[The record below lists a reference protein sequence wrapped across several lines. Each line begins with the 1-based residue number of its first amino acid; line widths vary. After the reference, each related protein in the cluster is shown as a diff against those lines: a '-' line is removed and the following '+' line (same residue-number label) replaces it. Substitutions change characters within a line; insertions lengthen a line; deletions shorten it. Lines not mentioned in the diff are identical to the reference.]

1 MKTKKVEVPKD
12 FELLPERDNG
22 HNIIRCTKM
31 IKNERDGTTVQCGY
45 TIRNCSN
52 PKAHV
57 CFPGESTTGDA
68 QTLLTQEIAC
78 FVGTADLPLQIVE
91 EKYFTNFLKN
101 VLEIGRKYHTA
112 PSETLLP
119 KLNRHSV
126 RDALIQEAR
135 KKKEAQLSIRRQE
148 NVCSLTIDAGTL
160 YSKHFI
166 DFVISSRINQPFL
179 YKAVEKYFVTLND
192 YKNITENILIE
203 LIEKHHI
210 QVTSIVTDNL
220 YVQVAALAHWYP
232 QSIINTSSNSKI
244 RKLFFFSCLC
254 HTTELIVDSADKNCP
269 EMANI
274 SKIVQEMVNLARI
287 PKIAT
292 ILKVK
297 CPLIAPTRWLS
308 RIDCINFILAKKAN
322 LLEICKNVDK
332 LSLSSLQVENVKKTI
347 TEDNFTKIL
356 DFASIIY
363 PFHVL
368 IKIFEKDKSRQLL
381 AVPLFSCLEESLQK
395 KLNIEKFSAYRNILI
410 ALLQQIDL
418 RKRKNMHWELLCAAY
433 ALTYEGRIWLRKQIK
448 KGNSSALALTDEE
461 LRFSEKLPELDY
473 KPPSSYVE
481 NEETDFYMETMIN
494 NLENSLPITPEN
506 FEQLP
511 VPQRDVLPPTHNSGV
526 FKNITETLKEA
537 AKRLGEDPGDIEET
551 FADFIYLRNP
561 QKYNKISK
569 MYPETFWQYFVLIP
583 KYKAIV
589 NVAIPILTAKAS
601 EACVERYFSKQKLVL
616 NYLRLQSKEDLVN
629 ARFLLKE

>member
-179 YKAVEKYFVTLND
+179 YKAVEK
-192 YKNITENILIE
+192 
-203 LIEKHHI
+203 
-210 QVTSIVTDNL
+210 
-220 YVQVAALAHWYP
+220 
-232 QSIINTSSNSKI
+232 
-244 RKLFFFSCLC
+244 
-254 HTTELIVDSADKNCP
+254 
-269 EMANI
+269 
-274 SKIVQEMVNLARI
+274 
-287 PKIAT
+287 
-292 ILKVK
+292 
-297 CPLIAPTRWLS
+297 
-308 RIDCINFILAKKAN
+308 
-322 LLEICKNVDK
+322 
-332 LSLSSLQVENVKKTI
+332 
-347 TEDNFTKIL
+347 
-356 DFASIIY
+356 
-363 PFHVL
+363 
-368 IKIFEKDKSRQLL
+368 
-381 AVPLFSCLEESLQK
+381 
-395 KLNIEKFSAYRNILI
+395 
-410 ALLQQIDL
+410 
-418 RKRKNMHWELLCAAY
+418 
-433 ALTYEGRIWLRKQIK
+433 
-448 KGNSSALALTDEE
+448 
-461 LRFSEKLPELDY
+461 
-473 KPPSSYVE
+473 
-481 NEETDFYMETMIN
+481 
-494 NLENSLPITPEN
+494 
-506 FEQLP
+506 
-511 VPQRDVLPPTHNSGV
+511 
-526 FKNITETLKEA
+526 
-537 AKRLGEDPGDIEET
+537 
-551 FADFIYLRNP
+551 
-561 QKYNKISK
+561 
-569 MYPETFWQYFVLIP
+569 
-583 KYKAIV
+583 
-589 NVAIPILTAKAS
+589 
-601 EACVERYFSKQKLVL
+601 
-616 NYLRLQSKEDLVN
+616 
-629 ARFLLKE
+629 